1 MESELELVAVEDAAV
16 ETFATAESDAPK
28 PRRRL
33 RCWHVCAATLAC
45 LCVAAVLALA
55 LVFAIVLIGLAV
67 EKVAV
72 DAAGDN
78 TARYYESARVCATN
92 RTSGARSSFRNATA
106 ARATRDHAVTHCG
119 DCGQCSSP
127 NDIDV
132 MNATKDTLT
141 KTATDCSLK
150 AFSGGAAA
158 VDACFQERVG
168 FTPGCT
174 ECWVNN
180 VMCDQKLC
188 VYTCIWTVLIKR
200 EPNNRAG
207 NLNDCLLCDERM
219 CGPAFVEC
227 AGANRRRLGIATD
240 IQRKAALEMC
250 GANK

>member
-1 MESELELVAVEDAAV
+1 MAEVELVPASSAPAV
-16 ETFATAESDAPK
+16 ETFATAESDATK
-28 PRRRL
+28 PRRRV
-33 RCWHVCAATLAC
+33 RCWHVCAAPLAC
-45 LCVAAVLALA
+45 LCVAAVFAIGLVAVALVGLAL
-55 LVFAIVLIGLAV
+55 
-67 EKVAV
+67 EKAAV

-92 RTSGARSSFRNATA
+92 RTSGSRSTFRNATA
-106 ARATRDHAVTHCG
+106 ARAHEITHCG
-119 DCGQCSSP
+119 DCGECSTPS
-127 NDIDV
+127 DIGV

-174 ECWVNN
+174 QCWVDN

-207 NLNDCLLCDERM
+207 KLNDCLLCDERM

-240 IQRKAALEMC
+240 IERKDALELC
-250 GANK
+250 GANQ